1 MILLGRNIRALE
13 VCVRQ
18 MAKLA
23 ALSGSLTFL
32 ILISSLSVSCI
43 EMEVFKKTHQP
54 YRFDTIKY
62 IFLGCNSSN

>member
-1 MILLGRNIRALE
+1 MILLGRNNRALE

-43 EMEVFKKTHQP
+43 EMEVFKKTHHQP
-54 YRFDTIKY
+54 YKFDNNKY
-62 IFLGCNSSN
+62 YLKTF